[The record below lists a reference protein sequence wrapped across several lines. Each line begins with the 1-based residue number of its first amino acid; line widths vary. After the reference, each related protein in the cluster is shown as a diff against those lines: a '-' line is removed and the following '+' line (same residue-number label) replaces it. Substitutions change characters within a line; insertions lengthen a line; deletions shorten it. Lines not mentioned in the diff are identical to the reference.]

1 MLRVET
7 SPISD
12 AVYIQLL
19 DELIGYT
26 EELDDDRLIDRALD
40 SDEPVGI
47 DLLSVSK
54 GVKLDGLPEVEAVRK
69 ILVGLGLEVY
79 WGDRG

>member
-47 DLLSVSK
+47 DLLSVSN
-54 GVKLDGLPEVEAVRK
+54 GVKLDGLPEVEAVRR

-79 WGDRG
+79 WGDRS

>member
-12 AVYIQLL
+12 AVYI
-19 DELIGYT
+19 ELSEGPISHT
-26 EELDDDRLIDRALD
+26 EELDDDRLLDHGLDPDRI
-40 SDEPVGI
+40 VGI
-47 DLLSVSK
+47 DLVSVSK

-79 WGDRG
+79 WGDR